1 MTNKEFR
8 ESLKEDHY
16 LESTPFGLEEMLL
29 NKELKKLEKLNDKG
43 EQKEKKQTIF
53 VYKNP
58 TICKVGFFM

>member
-29 NKELKKLEKLNDKG
+29 NKEFKKLEKLNDKG
-43 EQKEKKQTIF
+43 EEKEK
-53 VYKNP
+53 
-58 TICKVGFFM
+58 